1 MKKYKFDVI
10 YTFQGVKKCFVI
22 TSYTP
27 GIPAV
32 IANRMYP
39 DNWEDV
45 RCYFMS
51 DIRRQYIDEIC
62 GNKK

>member
-10 YTFQGVKKCFVI
+10 YTFQGAKKCFVI

-32 IANRMYP
+32 ITNRMYP

>member
-10 YTFQGVKKCFVI
+10 YTFQGAKKCFVI

-27 GIPAV
+27 GIPTV
-32 IANRMYP
+32 ITNRMYT

-45 RCYFMS
+45 RCYFMG

-62 GNKK
+62 SNKK